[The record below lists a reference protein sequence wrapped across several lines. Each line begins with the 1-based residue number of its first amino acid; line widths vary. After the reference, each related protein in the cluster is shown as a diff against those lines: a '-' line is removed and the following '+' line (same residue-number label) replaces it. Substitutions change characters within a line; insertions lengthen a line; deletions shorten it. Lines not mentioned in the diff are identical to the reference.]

1 MAMKPAAQKVQDTL
15 VSLGF
20 DRRLIELPVSAK
32 TARQAAEAVG
42 VSVGQIAKSLIFT
55 ANGSPILVIASGDN
69 RVDERKLETLAGAK
83 IRRADPETVRQAT
96 GFSIGGVPPVGHAT
110 KLPTYIDRDLLRH
123 PLIYAAGGVPECV
136 FHLHPEELLRATGGE
151 IADVRIDDADRGK
164 ELP

>member
-1 MAMKPAAQKVQDTL
+1 MKPAALKVQEAL
-15 VSLGF
+15 LALGI
-20 DRRLIELPVSAK
+20 DRTLIELPVSAR
-32 TARQAAEAVG
+32 TAREAADAVG

-69 RVDERKLETLAGAK
+69 RVDERKLEALAGAR

-136 FHLHPEELLRATGGE
+136 FPLSPDELLQATGGQV
-151 IADVRIDDADRGK
+151 ADIKQAR
-164 ELP
+164 